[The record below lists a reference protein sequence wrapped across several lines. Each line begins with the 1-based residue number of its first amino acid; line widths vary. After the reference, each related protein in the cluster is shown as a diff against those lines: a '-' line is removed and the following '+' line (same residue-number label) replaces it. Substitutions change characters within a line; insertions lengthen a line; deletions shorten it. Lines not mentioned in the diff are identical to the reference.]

1 MIRRKKKKTYNNLKK
16 QKKNAYLC
24 NQEWRFC
31 NNTKKIFNNNKNKN
45 EKEKKKWEERKIDRC
60 YESWEGHPM
69 TNNVP
74 EACINCTNIF

>member
-1 MIRRKKKKTYNNLKK
+1 MEVLHQNIIQKKKIYLIIIKIKRKKKM
-16 QKKNAYLC
+16 
-24 NQEWRFC
+24 
-31 NNTKKIFNNNKNKN
+31 
-45 EKEKKKWEERKIDRC
+45 EERKIDRC

>member
-1 MIRRKKKKTYNNLKK
+1 
-16 QKKNAYLC
+16 
-24 NQEWRFC
+24 
-31 NNTKKIFNNNKNKN
+31 NNKNKN